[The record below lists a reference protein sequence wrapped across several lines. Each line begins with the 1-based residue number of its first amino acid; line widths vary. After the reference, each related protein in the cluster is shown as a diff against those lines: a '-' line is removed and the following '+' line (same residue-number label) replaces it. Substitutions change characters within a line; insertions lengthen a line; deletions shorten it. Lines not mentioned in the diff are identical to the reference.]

1 MKKLLFL
8 LIGVYCYGQ
17 QSKTDSINLYYETNK
32 AVLTLGHKEQLSS
45 FLDKR
50 GKDSIILIT
59 VNGYAD
65 YRGSSDYNAKLSKKR
80 AQRVNTYLSKSY
92 SEAIE
97 LNALGELPNITN
109 YKSEAGIP
117 EHRKVT
123 ILCTYNVPPSI
134 SKSKPNPKY
143 DYLYEVDK
151 LKSGDKMRLK
161 NINFLFGTARLTK
174 ASIPELNN
182 LTEVL
187 KKNTALKILI
197 EGHVCCGSDKEV
209 KTKKASFENDY
220 LSSKRAKK
228 IYDYL
233 VDKGIDPERL
243 SHQGYGFTQPLR
255 FPEKND
261 DDTYQNR
268 RIEVKVLENN

>member
-17 QSKTDSINLYYETNK
+17 QSKTDSISLYYETNK
-32 AVLTLGHKEQLSS
+32 SILTLEQKEQLSS
-45 FLDKR
+45 FFEKR
-50 GKDSIILIT
+50 NNDSILELT

-65 YRGSSDYNAKLSKKR
+65 YRGKTSYNIRLSNKRAQSVADELSDYNSGK
-80 AQRVNTYLSKSY
+80 
-92 SEAIE
+92 IE
-97 LNALGELPNITN
+97 INALGELPNTTN
-109 YKSEAGIP
+109 YESEAGIP

-123 ILCTYNVPPSI
+123 VLCTYNTPSLV

-143 DYLYEVDK
+143 DYIYEVDK

-187 KKNTALKILI
+187 KKNTGLKILI
-197 EGHVCCGSDKEV
+197 EGHVCCGSEKEV

-233 VDKGIDPERL
+233 IGKGINSECL
-243 SHQGYGFTQPLR
+243 SHKGYGFTQPLR
-255 FPEKND
+255 FPEEND

-268 RIEVKVLENN
+268 RIEVKILENN